1 MNIIQTYFKKEK
13 LTTLKSALEECL
25 HGREQGKA
33 FVYKKYYGY
42 QMAIII
48 RYVKSD
54 VDAEELTN
62 ESFIRIF
69 KKLDSFNHL
78 VDETVLERS
87 FRSWIGRIAANI
99 SIDFLRSKKQMTS
112 LEDVADGD
120 AMTPAVYNA
129 SSLEVDDIM
138 KLLNLLPEL
147 QRVIFNLYELE
158 GFSHDEIAKQ
168 LDIPDSTSRTYL
180 TRAKQKLR
188 KLYLDQHSITA
199 EIR

>member
-1 MNIIQTYFKKEK
+1 VNIIQTYLKKRK
-13 LTTLKSALEECL
+13 QVTLKSALEDCL
-25 HGREQGKA
+25 RNREQGKA

-42 QMAIII
+42 LMAIII

-69 KKLDSFNHL
+69 RRLDSFNHL
-78 VDETVLERS
+78 VEDDVLEKS

-99 SIDFLRSKKQMTS
+99 SIDFLRSKKEMTS
-112 LEDVADGD
+112 LEDVAEGSLDV
-120 AMTPAVYNA
+120 PRVYN
-129 SSLEVDDIM
+129 SSNLEVDDIM
-138 KLLNLLPEL
+138 KLLDSLPEL
-147 QRVIFNLYELE
+147 QRVIFNLYEIE

-168 LDIPDSTSRTYL
+168 LHIPDSTSRTYL

-188 KLYLDQHSITA
+188 MLYLEQHK
-199 EIR
+199 IRQEFK

>member
-1 MNIIQTYFKKEK
+1 MSIIQSYFKKEK
-13 LTTLKSALEECL
+13 QETLKGALEECL
-25 HGREQGKA
+25 RDREQGKA

-42 QMAIII
+42 LMAIII

-69 KKLDSFNHL
+69 RRLDSFNDL
-78 VDETVLERS
+78 VEEEVLEKS

-112 LEDVADGD
+112 LEDVAENSIHVP
-120 AMTPAVYNA
+120 MVYN
-129 SSLEVDDIM
+129 SSNLEVSDIM
-138 KLLNLLPEL
+138 KLLDSLPEL
-147 QRVIFNLYELE
+147 QRIIFNLYEIE

-168 LDIPDSTSRTYL
+168 LLIPDSTSRTYL

-188 KLYLDQHSITA
+188 MLYLEQNKIGQ
-199 EIR
+199 EFK